1 MPDVIEFL
9 ESLGARPACAAI
21 DYEAAVANLAVDQA
35 SREALVRRDAGAL
48 AAALGGRDAMWCA
61 IMSPDDTPS
70 EDQPRRDEPS
80 RDEPSRDNPQPDQ
93 EED

>member
-9 ESLGARPACAAI
+9 ESLGARPACAPGE
-21 DYEAAVANLAVDQA
+21 YEAAIAGLAVDDA

-70 EDQPRRDEPS
+70 EGEPRRDEPP
-80 RDEPSRDNPQPDQ
+80 REPSRDDPRPDR